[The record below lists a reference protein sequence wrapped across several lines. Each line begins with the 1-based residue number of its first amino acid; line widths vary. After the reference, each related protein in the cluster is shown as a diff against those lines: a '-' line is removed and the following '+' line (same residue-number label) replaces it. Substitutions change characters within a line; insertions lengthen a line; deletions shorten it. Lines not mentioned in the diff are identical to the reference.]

1 MLQCVAAVCCGGYQ
15 CVAGG
20 CRVLQCVCQKS
31 YESLQIMAVPST
43 ATFLQHIAIHTATGC
58 CRVLQDVAG
67 CCSVS

>member
-1 MLQCVAAVCCGGYQ
+1 M
-15 CVAGG
+15 
-20 CRVLQCVCQKS
+20 LQCVCQKS